1 MKRVPSY
8 ELLDTDAGTAEEISG
23 TLADLRMFNRWFG
36 GTSCTSRL
44 VDQVARQTNSTSLS
58 WLDVAAGA
66 GYVPHSVSQRF
77 AQRNIQLDITL
88 LDRAASHIRNGTR
101 AVVGDALALPFRDAT
116 FDFVSSELFVHHLA
130 PDKVVQF
137 ARDAL
142 RVCRHAFVINDL
154 IRNPIHLAL
163 AYAGFP
169 LYQSRITRND
179 APASVRQAYTVDE
192 MRAMLR
198 ETGARSIEIN
208 TCFLYR
214 MGVIVWKT

>member
-1 MKRVPSY
+1 
-8 ELLDTDAGTAEEISG
+8 
-23 TLADLRMFNRWFG
+23 
-36 GTSCTSRL
+36 
-44 VDQVARQTNSTSLS
+44 
-58 WLDVAAGA
+58 
-66 GYVPHSVSQRF
+66 
-77 AQRNIQLDITL
+77 
-88 LDRAASHIRNGTR
+88 
-101 AVVGDALALPFRDAT
+101 
-116 FDFVSSELFVHHLA
+116 
-130 PDKVVQF
+130 
-137 ARDAL
+137 
-142 RVCRHAFVINDL
+142 
-154 IRNPIHLAL
+154 LAL

>member
-36 GTSCTSRL
+36 GTSCTSRM